1 MSTTMSLF
9 RTVSVTHESSSESE
23 GGEAVEATLK
33 AFAAL
38 KSVQDALGVVS
49 APPPVSSNASR
60 KSKRSTASR
69 KNGPVSTT
77 SDNAGASQADTT
89 PRPPLKVVVNDK
101 AVASKAKKSGRG
113 FFSCCFRAD
122 QQVIKSHSNASTASK
137 SADKNEATGIRKP
150 SPTIQD
156 IINNIPENFGDL
168 QEHEMA
174 VIQRLR
180 EILSLDTSAPSMPSH
195 INLDESHGSPVSLD
209 ITDSQIL
216 RSYSIDTKELHAT
229 LNEENAPADKT
240 AAVEDELSPELEHSL
255 SLAAQNKKANQLPP
269 TPERPGSALFRKAS
283 SAASK
288 LSLKKSSSSSRQN
301 AKPPLSG
308 SNHALPYVGSM
319 KVKAGEAPVPVRQR
333 SYLSAPSTF
342 PPTGQQSADHDEP
355 TMEQSTMGMSDE
367 DFISHFSGDDSLK
380 SIPLVRTSR
389 TSASGSLTSASGS
402 MSKNPTTSSAQ
413 TETEN
418 ILESLSI
425 AASKHSSTSKK
436 SRGSRSSRK
445 HLSMKSSASDKE
457 GRQEQDSMDSREQEG
472 SERDQPLRET
482 RRPPMPDKPMGRNK
496 QPKAI
501 VGAGN
506 KSRYTASDGIE
517 CIVEIDECLS
527 DEDLIQ
533 TIKSD
538 PPPLN
543 EAMDSIRQTR
553 SSIVPSSSVSRRG
566 KLIPLKEVCP
576 DDAVFDETTVVSEA
590 FTTRPGRVDE
600 GTDNDG
606 DTIVSDAFT
615 TRRLRLDNDDIT
627 VGTTDPK
634 TIDMMDLFTGGLICC
649 RADTTVV

>member
-402 MSKNPTTSSAQ
+402 MSKNP
-413 TETEN
+413 
-418 ILESLSI
+418 
-425 AASKHSSTSKK
+425 
-436 SRGSRSSRK
+436 
-445 HLSMKSSASDKE
+445 
-457 GRQEQDSMDSREQEG
+457 
-472 SERDQPLRET
+472 
-482 RRPPMPDKPMGRNK
+482 RRPRSLEDPDR
-496 QPKAI
+496 
-501 VGAGN
+501 
-506 KSRYTASDGIE
+506 RE
-517 CIVEIDECLS
+517 
-527 DEDLIQ
+527 
-533 TIKSD
+533 
-538 PPPLN
+538 
-543 EAMDSIRQTR
+543 SI
-553 SSIVPSSSVSRRG
+553 
-566 KLIPLKEVCP
+566 
-576 DDAVFDETTVVSEA
+576 
-590 FTTRPGRVDE
+590 
-600 GTDNDG
+600 
-606 DTIVSDAFT
+606 
-615 TRRLRLDNDDIT
+615 
-627 VGTTDPK
+627 
-634 TIDMMDLFTGGLICC
+634 
-649 RADTTVV
+649 